1 MKAILTFDEG
11 SKIIADILTPPA
23 RKECETQSEY
33 EHRICKAWNASQPHA
48 LHKLIKV
55 HLTRV

>member
-23 RKECETQSEY
+23 RKERETQSEY
-33 EHRICKAWNASQPHA
+33 EQRICKAMNVSQPHA
-48 LHKLIKV
+48 VHKITKV